1 MSPRLLLNELRY
13 EKQQQ
18 QTSEWR
24 SGEWLFV
31 PTLQKFQE
39 KKKKVWKKHTHLAL
53 KQFWFFFFISLLI
66 SQGGERLGAFNQ
78 IVLRLAKK
86 TGGNNR
92 MHKTAAGGGGKQT
105 PTKKP
110 DDALAR
116 LQVWTLLPGEYFL
129 LNVGAG
135 RRPFEIFFFFYLNFR
150 ATVEFCLL
158 PMVQA
163 CQIIKE
169 KIVKKKKKLKENTL
183 KGTSH
188 APGL

>member
-1 MSPRLLLNELRY
+1 MSCATKNNNNKPV
-13 EKQQQ
+13 
-18 QTSEWR
+18 
-24 SGEWLFV
+24 SGEVGNDCSF
-31 PTLQKFQE
+31 PRCRSSKKRKRKCE
-39 KKKKVWKKHTHLAL
+39 KSTRTSLSNS
-53 KQFWFFFFISLLI
+53 FDFFFISLLI

-135 RRPFEIFFFFYLNFR
+135 RRPFEIYIFF
-150 ATVEFCLL
+150 L
-158 PMVQA
+158 PELSCHSWILPA
-163 CQIIKE
+163 PHGTGLSNNKR
-169 KIVKKKKKLKENTL
+169 KNSKKKKKNWKRTL
-183 KGTSH
+183 
-188 APGL
+188 